1 MASFDTP
8 LTLLGYP
15 ANYQYMDDSALGW
28 YHIDAEWSLYI
39 DGQLQ
44 QVHVDYIHVDEHATD
59 NEYVVDHYDRTGNS
73 LCRLTLASD
82 DIEPELQGREPTN
95 RPAHI

>member
-1 MASFDTP
+1 MNDI
-8 LTLLGYP
+8 
-15 ANYQYMDDSALGW
+15 QLGW
-28 YHIDAEWSLYI
+28 YYIDEEWSLYI

-44 QVHVDYIHVDEHATD
+44 QVHVDHIYVDEHATD
-59 NEYVVDHYDRTGNS
+59 DEYVVDHYDRTGDR
-73 LCRLTLASD
+73 LRRLTLSSE